1 MKKVAVF
8 NLREFDE
15 AEWFEKY
22 AGDLGLELSTCP
34 DAPDMD
40 NIASVTEGCECAD
53 IITSQITRELMAEF
67 ARNGIRYITTRTI
80 GYDHVDLEA
89 AREFGIHVGNAP
101 YGPNGVADYTVMLIL
116 MSIRKMKRI
125 LERTN
130 IQDNCLLHS
139 TPVYPIE
146 IGREVSIGHGS
157 IIHGCR
163 IADRVLVGMGAIIMN
178 DVEIGEN
185 CIIGA
190 GTLLTQHKKIP
201 PNSLVMGAPG
211 AVVRPLREEEIE
223 KIAKNAEH
231 YYTMSREHMSGE
243 FQLAPQREENDA

>member
-1 MKKVAVF
+1 MALAPKIGRDVFLAPGAVVCGNVSIADDCCVFF
-8 NLREFDE
+8 NATIR
-15 AEWFEKY
+15 
-22 AGDLGLELSTCP
+22 
-34 DAPDMD
+34 
-40 NIASVTEGCECAD
+40 AD
-53 IITSQITRELMAEF
+53 RT
-67 ARNGIRYITTRTI
+67 GISI
-80 GYDHVDLEA
+80 G
-89 AREFGIHVGNAP
+89 
-101 YGPNGVADYTVMLIL
+101 
-116 MSIRKMKRI
+116 
-125 LERTN
+125 ERTN

-190 GTLLTQHKKIP
+190 GTLLTQHKRIP

-231 YYTMSREHMSGE
+231 YYTMSREHMRGE

>member
-1 MKKVAVF
+1 MALAPKIGRDVFLAPGAVVCGNVSIADDCCVFF
-8 NLREFDE
+8 NTTIR
-15 AEWFEKY
+15 
-22 AGDLGLELSTCP
+22 
-34 DAPDMD
+34 
-40 NIASVTEGCECAD
+40 AD
-53 IITSQITRELMAEF
+53 RT
-67 ARNGIRYITTRTI
+67 GISI
-80 GYDHVDLEA
+80 G
-89 AREFGIHVGNAP
+89 
-101 YGPNGVADYTVMLIL
+101 
-116 MSIRKMKRI
+116 
-125 LERTN
+125 ERTN

-231 YYTMSREHMSGE
+231 YYTMSREHMIGE

>member
-101 YGPNGVADYTVMLIL
+101 YGPHGVADYTVMLIL
-116 MSIRKMKRI
+116 MKMCIR
-125 LERTN
+125 
-130 IQDNCLLHS
+130 DS
-139 TPVYPIE
+139 Y
-146 IGREVSIGHGS
+146 RE
-157 IIHGCR
+157 
-163 IADRVLVGMGAIIMN
+163 A
-178 DVEIGEN
+178 
-185 CIIGA
+185 
-190 GTLLTQHKKIP
+190 Q
-201 PNSLVMGAPG
+201 
-211 AVVRPLREEEIE
+211 
-223 KIAKNAEH
+223 
-231 YYTMSREHMSGE
+231 
-243 FQLAPQREENDA
+243 

>member
-40 NIASVTEGCECAD
+40 NIVSVTEGCECAD

-130 IQDNCLLHS
+130 IQDYTLEG
-139 TPVYPIE
+139 IQ
-146 IGREVSIGHGS
+146 GRELKDLTVGVIGT
-157 IIHGCR
+157 
-163 IADRVLVGMGAIIMN
+163 
-178 DVEIGEN
+178 
-185 CIIGA
+185 
-190 GTLLTQHKKIP
+190 GTHRTYRYQ
-201 PNSLVMGAPG
+201 
-211 AVVRPLREEEIE
+211 
-223 KIAKNAEH
+223 
-231 YYTMSREHMSGE
+231 
-243 FQLAPQREENDA
+243 